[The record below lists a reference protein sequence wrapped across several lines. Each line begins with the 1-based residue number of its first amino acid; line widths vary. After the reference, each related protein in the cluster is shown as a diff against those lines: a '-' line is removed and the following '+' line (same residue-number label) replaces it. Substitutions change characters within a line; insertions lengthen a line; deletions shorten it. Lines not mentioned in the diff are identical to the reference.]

1 MLNIT
6 SEKGNISIESD
17 VFIQSAGDAAT
28 SCFGVK
34 GMVVCNKEGG
44 PWQLLRRESMAKG
57 VIVHFDDDDDTISLD
72 LHIGVD
78 RGVNISAV
86 GHSIIKEVRYKLENA
101 TGVVVKTVNVYFDTI
116 ID

>member
-1 MLNIT
+1 MLNI
-6 SEKGNISIESD
+6 KNNRGNISIDSD
-17 VFIQSAGDAAT
+17 VFIHSAGDAAT

-34 GMVVCNKEGG
+34 GMVACNKEGG
-44 PWQLLRRESMAKG
+44 PWQLLRREAMAKG
-57 VIVHFDDDDDTISLD
+57 VVVRFDDDDDTISLD

-86 GHSIIKEVRYKLENA
+86 GHSIIKEVRYKLENI
-101 TGVVVKTVNVYFDTI
+101 TGIAVKTVNVFIDTI